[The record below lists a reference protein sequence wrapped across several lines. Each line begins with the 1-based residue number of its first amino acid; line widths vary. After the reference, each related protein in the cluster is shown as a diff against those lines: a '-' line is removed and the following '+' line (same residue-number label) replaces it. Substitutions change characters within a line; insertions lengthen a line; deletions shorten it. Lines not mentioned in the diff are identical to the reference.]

1 MLAVDERLEDLA
13 GLLRQ
18 NGLRISPAE
27 VADAAQAALLVG
39 MEDRAA
45 FRGALRA
52 TLVKRGQDAAVF
64 DRLFELYF
72 TGAKDLI
79 DGLQGSLLDALERE
93 KLGEAELE
101 EVARMLAQMS
111 PLAQAL
117 AAGRSDRLARIL
129 RQATLAIDFRGL
141 QSPLQRGFYSRRLL
155 QTAGASQAEKEL
167 HQILEM
173 LRQRGLDPAQV
184 ELAARRVSKTLEALE
199 ESARRIADR
208 EQKGRDP
215 EARGEQSLLHR
226 NLASLTADEVWRM
239 RAVVRRLAEKLK
251 ARLSRRR
258 KVRRRGHLSVRR
270 TLRKNLSTGGEPYK
284 LVFRSRR
291 PERPEIVVLCDVSD
305 SVRNVSRL
313 MLQFVYTL
321 QELYARVRSFV
332 FVSDIGE
339 VTHLFKKM
347 DVSTAVDLATAGRV
361 INLAANSNY
370 GHALKLFHG
379 TWLGSITRRTT
390 VIVIG
395 DGRTNYNPPNAW
407 VLGELRRKCR
417 RLIWL
422 CPEEQHS
429 WGFGDSEMPL
439 YARHCHRV
447 ESVRS
452 VDDLGRVAAE
462 LMP

>member
-1 MLAVDERLEDLA
+1 MDERLEDFA

-39 MEDRAA
+39 LEDRAA

-72 TGAKDLI
+72 TGAKDLVE
-79 DGLQGSLLDALERE
+79 GLQGSLLGALAAE
-93 KLGEAELE
+93 KFNEIELE
-101 EVARMLAQMS
+101 QIAQLLSQMS
-111 PLAQAL
+111 PMTQAL
-117 AAGRSDRLARIL
+117 VEGRTDQLARLL
-129 RQATLAIDFRGL
+129 RQATLSIDFRGL
-141 QSPLQRGFYSRRLL
+141 QSPLQRGFYARRLL
-155 QTAGASQAEKEL
+155 HAAGAGKAEAELQRLLKLMPPDAVEMASKRVSQTLQA
-167 HQILEM
+167 LE
-173 LRQRGLDPAQV
+173 A
-184 ELAARRVSKTLEALE
+184 AARRV
-199 ESARRIADR
+199 ADK
-208 EQKGRDP
+208 EQKARDP
-215 EARGEQSLLHR
+215 EQKGEQSLLHR
-226 NLASLTADEVWRM
+226 SLASLTPDEVQRM
-239 RAVVRRLAEKLK
+239 RTVVRRLAERLK
-251 ARLSRRR
+251 SRLSRRR
-258 KVRRRGHLSVRR
+258 KVRRRGKLSVRR

-284 LVFRSRR
+284 LVFRARR
-291 PERPEIVVLCDVSD
+291 PERPEIIVLCDVSD

-339 VTHLFKKM
+339 VTHLFKKT
-347 DVSTAVDLATAGRV
+347 DISAAVDLATAGKV

-370 GHALKLFHG
+370 GHALKLFHS

-407 VLGELRRKCR
+407 ILGDVKRKCR
-417 RLIWL
+417 RLVWL

-439 YARHCHRV
+439 YARYCHRV

-452 VDDLGRVAAE
+452 LDDLARVASE

>member
-1 MLAVDERLEDLA
+1 LPASCGRT
-13 GLLRQ
+13 GC
-18 NGLRISPAE
+18 GSPRRKWPTRPRRRCSW
-27 VADAAQAALLVG
+27 G
-39 MEDRAA
+39 WRTGP
-45 FRGALRA
+45 RSGARCA
-52 TLVKRGQDAAVF
+52 RRWSSGQDAAVF

-72 TGAKDLI
+72 TGAQDLV
-79 DGLQGSLLDALERE
+79 DGLQGSLLDALEQE
-93 KLGEAELE
+93 KLNELELE
-101 EVARMLAQMS
+101 EVARLLAQMS

-117 AAGRSDRLARIL
+117 LTGRTDQLARIL
-129 RQATLAIDFRGL
+129 RQATLSVDFRGL
-141 QSPLQRGFYSRRLL
+141 QSPLQRGFYARRLL
-155 QTAGASQAEKEL
+155 QAAGATQAEKEL
-167 HQILEM
+167 QQLLQA
-173 LRQRGLDPAQV
+173 LRERGLDPARL
-184 ELAARRVSKTLEALE
+184 ELVSRKTSQTLKALE
-199 ESARRIADR
+199 EASRRVADR
-208 EQKGRDP
+208 EQKARDP
-215 EARGEQSLLHR
+215 ESRGDKSLLHR
-226 NLASLTADEVWRM
+226 NIASLSADEVLRM
-239 RAVVRRLAEKLK
+239 RTVVRRLAERLK

-258 KVRRRGHLSVRR
+258 KVRRKGKLSVRR

-284 LVFRSRR
+284 LVFRARR

-339 VTHLFKKM
+339 VTPLFKKT

-361 INLAANSNY
+361 INLSANSNY
-370 GHALKLFHG
+370 GHALKLFRD
-379 TWLGSITRRTT
+379 TWLGSLNRRTT

-407 VLGELRRKCR
+407 VLAELKRKCR

-422 CPEEQHS
+422 CPEEPHS

-439 YARHCHRV
+439 YARHCDRV

-452 VDDLGRVAAE
+452 LDDLARVAAE

>member
-1 MLAVDERLEDLA
+1 MDERLEDFA

-27 VADAAQAALLVG
+27 VTDAAQAAVLVG
-39 MEDRAA
+39 LEDRAA

-52 TLVKRGQDAAVF
+52 TLVKRGQDAPVF

-72 TGAKDLI
+72 TGAKDLVE
-79 DGLQGSLLDALERE
+79 GLQGSLLDALAAENLNE
-93 KLGEAELE
+93 NELE
-101 EVARMLAQMS
+101 EIARLLSQMS
-111 PLAQAL
+111 PMTQAL
-117 AAGRSDRLARIL
+117 VHGRTDQLARLL
-129 RQATLAIDFRGL
+129 RQATLSIDFRGL
-141 QSPLQRGFYSRRLL
+141 QSPLQRGFYARRLL
-155 QTAGASQAEKEL
+155 HAAGAGKAEAEL
-167 HQILEM
+167 QQLLKLM
-173 LRQRGLDPAQV
+173 PPDAV
-184 ELAARRVSKTLEALE
+184 ELASKRVSQTLQALEEAARRV
-199 ESARRIADR
+199 ADR
-208 EQKGRDP
+208 EQKARDP
-215 EARGEQSLLHR
+215 EQKGEQSLLHR
-226 NLASLTADEVWRM
+226 NLASLTPDEVQRM
-239 RAVVRRLAEKLK
+239 RTVVRRLAERLK

-258 KVRRRGHLSVRR
+258 KVRRRGKLSVRR

-284 LVFRSRR
+284 LVFRARR
-291 PERPEIVVLCDVSD
+291 PERPEIIVLCDVSD

-339 VTHLFKKM
+339 VTHLFKKT
-347 DVSTAVDLATAGRV
+347 DVASAVDLATAGKV

-370 GHALKLFHG
+370 GHALKMFHG

-407 VLGELRRKCR
+407 ALGELKRKCK

-422 CPEEQHS
+422 CPEDKS
-429 WGFGDSEMPL
+429 AWGFGDSEMPL
-439 YARHCHRV
+439 YARQCHRV

-452 VDDLGRVAAE
+452 LDDLTRVAAE

>member
-1 MLAVDERLEDLA
+1 MDERLEDFA

-27 VADAAQAALLVG
+27 VADAAQATILVG
-39 MEDRAA
+39 LEDRAA

-72 TGAKDLI
+72 TGAKDLVE
-79 DGLQGSLLDALERE
+79 GLQGSLLDAIAAE
-93 KLGEAELE
+93 KFNEIELE
-101 EVARMLAQMS
+101 QIAQLLSQMS
-111 PLAQAL
+111 PMTQAL
-117 AAGRSDRLARIL
+117 VEGRTDQLARLL
-129 RQATLAIDFRGL
+129 RQATLSIDFRGL
-141 QSPLQRGFYSRRLL
+141 QSPLQRGFYARRLL
-155 QTAGASQAEKEL
+155 HAAGAGKAEAELQRLLKLMPPDAVEMASKRVSQTLQA
-167 HQILEM
+167 LE
-173 LRQRGLDPAQV
+173 A
-184 ELAARRVSKTLEALE
+184 AARRV
-199 ESARRIADR
+199 ADK
-208 EQKGRDP
+208 EQKARDP
-215 EARGEQSLLHR
+215 EQKGEQSLLHR
-226 NLASLTADEVWRM
+226 SLASLTPDEVQRM
-239 RAVVRRLAEKLK
+239 RTVVRRLAERLK
-251 ARLSRRR
+251 SRLSRRR
-258 KVRRRGHLSVRR
+258 KVRRRGKLSVRR

-284 LVFRSRR
+284 LVFRARR
-291 PERPEIVVLCDVSD
+291 PERPEIIVLCDVSD

-339 VTHLFKKM
+339 VTHLFKKT
-347 DVSTAVDLATAGRV
+347 DISAAVDLATAGKV

-370 GHALKLFHG
+370 GHALKLFHS

-407 VLGELRRKCR
+407 VLGEVKRKCR
-417 RLIWL
+417 RLVWL

-439 YARHCHRV
+439 YARYCHRV

-452 VDDLGRVAAE
+452 LDDLARVASE

>member
-1 MLAVDERLEDLA
+1 MEERLEDFT

-39 MEDRAA
+39 MDDRSS

-64 DRLFELYF
+64 DRLFEIYF
-72 TGAKDLI
+72 TGAQDLVE
-79 DGLQGSLLDALERE
+79 GLQGSLLDALERE
-93 KLGEAELE
+93 KLDEQQLE
-101 EVARMLAQMS
+101 EIARLLSQMS

-117 AAGRSDRLARIL
+117 LAGRTDQLARIL
-129 RQATLAIDFRGL
+129 RQATLSVDFRGL
-141 QSPLQRGFYSRRLL
+141 QSPLQRGFYARRLL
-155 QTAGASQAEKEL
+155 QAAGGTQAEKEL
-167 HQILEM
+167 QQFLET
-173 LRQRGLDPAQV
+173 LRERGLDPSQL
-184 ELAARRVSKTLEALE
+184 ELVSRQTSQTLKALE
-199 ESARRIADR
+199 EASRRVADR
-208 EQKGRDP
+208 EQKARDP
-215 EARGEQSLLHR
+215 EARGEKSLLHR
-226 NLASLTADEVWRM
+226 SISSLTADEVQRM
-239 RAVVRRLAEKLK
+239 RTVVRRLAERLK

-258 KVRRRGHLSVRR
+258 KVRRRGKLSVRR

-284 LVFRSRR
+284 LVFRARR
-291 PERPEIVVLCDVSD
+291 PERPEIIVLCDVSD
-305 SVRNVSRL
+305 SVRSVSRL

-339 VTHLFKKM
+339 VTPLFKKT
-347 DVSTAVDLATAGRV
+347 DVGTAVDLATAGRV
-361 INLAANSNY
+361 INLSANSNY
-370 GHALKLFHG
+370 GHALKLFRD

-390 VIVIG
+390 VIIIG

-407 VLGELRRKCR
+407 VLAEVKRKCR

-422 CPEEQHS
+422 CPEERHS

-439 YARHCHRV
+439 YARHCDRV

-452 VDDLGRVAAE
+452 LDDLARVAAE

>member
-1 MLAVDERLEDLA
+1 MDERLEDFA

-27 VADAAQAALLVG
+27 VSDAAQAALLVG
-39 MEDRAA
+39 LEDRHA

-72 TGAKDLI
+72 TGAKDLV
-79 DGLQGSLLDALERE
+79 DGLQGSLLDALSAE
-93 KLGEAELE
+93 KLGELELE
-101 EVARMLAQMS
+101 EIARLLSQMS

-117 AAGRSDRLARIL
+117 LQGRTDQLARIL
-129 RQATLAIDFRGL
+129 RQATLSVDFRGL
-141 QSPLQRGFYSRRLL
+141 SSPLQKGFYARRLL
-155 QTAGASQAEKEL
+155 QAAGGLKAEMELQQLLASLKE
-167 HQILEM
+167 
-173 LRQRGLDPAQV
+173 RGLDPDAL
-184 ELAARRVSKTLEALE
+184 ELVSKKANRTLQALEEAARRV
-199 ESARRIADR
+199 ADR
-208 EQKGRDP
+208 EQRVRDP
-215 EARGEQSLLHR
+215 EQKSAQSLLHR
-226 NLASLTADEVWRM
+226 NISSLTPDEVQRM
-239 RAVVRRLAEKLK
+239 RAVVRRLAERLK

-258 KVRRRGHLSVRR
+258 KVRRRGKLSVRR
-270 TLRKNLSTGGEPYK
+270 TLRKNLSTGGEPYQ
-284 LVFRSRR
+284 LVFRARR

-347 DVSTAVDLATAGRV
+347 DVSRAVDLATAGKV

-370 GHALKLFHG
+370 GHALKMFHS

-407 VLGELRRKCR
+407 ALGELKRKCK

-422 CPEEQHS
+422 CPEEKSS

-452 VDDLGRVAAE
+452 LDDLTRVAAE

>member
-1 MLAVDERLEDLA
+1 MDERIEDFA

-18 NGLRISPAE
+18 NGLRLSPAE
-27 VADAAQAALLVG
+27 VSDAARAALLVG
-39 MEDRAA
+39 LEDRDS

-72 TGAKDLI
+72 MGAKDLVE
-79 DGLQGSLLDALERE
+79 GLQGSLLDALEAE
-93 KLGEAELE
+93 KLNENELE
-101 EVARMLAQMS
+101 QIAQQLAQMS
-111 PLAQAL
+111 AMTQAL
-117 AAGRSDRLARIL
+117 VHGRTDQLARIL
-129 RQATLAIDFRGL
+129 RQAMLSIDFRGL
-141 QSPLQRGFYSRRLL
+141 QSPLQKGFYARRLL
-155 QTAGASQAEKEL
+155 HAAGAGKAEAELQQLLRLVPPDAVEMASKRVSQTLKA
-167 HQILEM
+167 LE
-173 LRQRGLDPAQV
+173 
-184 ELAARRVSKTLEALE
+184 EAARRVAE
-199 ESARRIADR
+199 R
-208 EQKGRDP
+208 EQKARDP
-215 EARGEQSLLHR
+215 EQKAEQSLMHR
-226 NLASLTADEVWRM
+226 SLASLTPDEVQKM
-239 RAVVRRLAEKLK
+239 RTVVRRLAERLK
-251 ARLSRRR
+251 TRLSRRR
-258 KVRRRGHLSVRR
+258 KVRRRGKLSVRR
-270 TLRKNLSTGGEPYK
+270 TLRKNLSTGGEPYR
-284 LVFRSRR
+284 LVFRARR
-291 PERPEIVVLCDVSD
+291 PERPEIIVLCDVSD

-313 MLQFVYTL
+313 MLQFFYTL

-339 VTHLFKKM
+339 VTHLFKKT
-347 DVSTAVDLATAGRV
+347 DISAAIDLATAGKV

-370 GHALKLFHG
+370 GHALKLFHS

-407 VLGELRRKCR
+407 VLGEIKRKCR
-417 RLIWL
+417 RLVWL

-439 YARHCHRV
+439 YARYCHRV

-452 VDDLGRVAAE
+452 LDDLARVAAE